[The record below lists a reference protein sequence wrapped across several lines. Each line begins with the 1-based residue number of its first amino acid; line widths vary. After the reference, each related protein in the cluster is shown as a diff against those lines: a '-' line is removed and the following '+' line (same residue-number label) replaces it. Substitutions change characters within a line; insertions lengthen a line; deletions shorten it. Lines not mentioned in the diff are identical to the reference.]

1 MEKIMSDGKK
11 NRMAMLDTLSGS
23 PAPLAM
29 KSTSRPLRAAR
40 DAVEAVRVWEL
51 DPEQIEDTRI
61 ADRLDPNDVDDL
73 RISIETNGQSTPIL
87 VRRHPSEDDKYLLVY
102 GRRRLEA
109 IRASSKVEK
118 VQALIGSFS
127 DEAAQRA
134 QISEN
139 TGRRDLSYIE
149 KALLATRLTAAEFGT
164 QAKVAEVLNVTK
176 SWMSMATR
184 IVETVTPDVICAIGP
199 APGFGRPGW
208 ECFAKLIE
216 TEAKT
221 TPKQL
226 IDLAEVKRSAI
237 KDYPES
243 LKKNGQQIDP
253 SVAVFETLERYLTR
267 DRRKEKAEEAA
278 NKPGPRALSLNGTT
292 AGSVKR
298 SGKKVQIE
306 LVPGE
311 LADWVEDE
319 AQWLIEQ
326 IHDFWLKNNK
336 SKKS

>member
-1 MEKIMSDGKK
+1 MSDGKK

-29 KSTSRPLRAAR
+29 KSSSRPLRAAR

-61 ADRLDPNDVDDL
+61 ADRLDLSDIGDL
-73 RISIETNGQSTPIL
+73 RTSIETNGQSAPIV

-109 IRASSKVEK
+109 IRSSDKVEK
-118 VQALIGSFS
+118 VHALINSLD
-127 DEAAQRA
+127 DEAAVVA
-134 QISEN
+134 QVSEN

-149 KALLATRLTAAEFGT
+149 KALFATQLTAAGFGT
-164 QAKVAEVLNVTK
+164 QAKVAEVFDVTK

-184 IVETVTPDVICAIGP
+184 IVETVTPEVIDAIGP
-199 APGFGRPGW
+199 APGIGRPRW
-208 ECFAKLIE
+208 ENFAKLIE
-216 TEAKT
+216 AKAKAS
-221 TPKQL
+221 PKQL
-226 IDLAEVKRSAI
+226 IGLAENKRGIVK
-237 KDYPES
+237 DHPES
-243 LKKNGQQIDP
+243 LKKNGQYIDL
-253 SVAVFETLERYLTR
+253 SVAVFEHLEKYLML
-267 DRRKEKAEEAA
+267 DRRKYEAEEAA

-326 IHDFWLKNNK
+326 IHAHWVTN
-336 SKKS
+336 KKS